1 MALEQTINAEAKSRL
16 NGIMPYADVAS
27 AVSMWVVTNSVRNQ
41 LVNSLLELT
50 DLKHVT
56 DGNKELRQRQTEKDK
71 YDFKNSY

>member
-16 NGIMPYADVAS
+16 NGIMAYTDVAS
-27 AVSMWVVTNSVRNQ
+27 TVNMWVVTNSVRNQ

-56 DGNKELRQRQTEKDK
+56 DANKELR
-71 YDFKNSY
+71 